1 MELENITLDYLRK
14 EYEKASTNATFRL
27 WAHTY
32 IQRQFNVD
40 SATSCF
46 VMNALF
52 EHIGKYYTYHS
63 CGNRIIF
70 KVTGFELA
78 GERFDSDSYI
88 GNKVVIFPNCTGFD
102 SEWACDRKIFEDRA
116 KSGKYEEFEL

>member
-1 MELENITLDYLRK
+1 MRLENITLEYLRK

-40 SATSCF
+40 AATSCF
-46 VMNALF
+46 VMNALS
-52 EHIGKYYTYHS
+52 EYIGKCYTFHA

-70 KVTGFELA
+70 IVTGFEFA

-88 GNKVVIFPNCTGFD
+88 GNKVVIFPNCTGFN
-102 SEWACDRKIFEDRA
+102 SEWACDRKTFEDRI
-116 KSGKYEEFEL
+116 KGGKYEEFEL

>member
-14 EYEKASTNATFRL
+14 EYENASTNATFRL

-40 SATSCF
+40 ASTSCF
-46 VMNALF
+46 VMNALS
-52 EHIGKYYTYHS
+52 EYIGKCYTFYC
-63 CGNRIIF
+63 CGNRIVF

-78 GERFDSDSYI
+78 GERFDSDTYV
-88 GNKVVIFPNCTGFD
+88 GNKVTIFPNCTGFD
-102 SEWACDRKIFEDRA
+102 SEWACDRKKFEA
-116 KSGKYEEFEL
+116 GIKNGNYKEFEL

>member
-1 MELENITLDYLRK
+1 MELENITLEYLHQ

-40 SATSCF
+40 AATSCF
-46 VMNALF
+46 VMNALS
-52 EHIGKYYTYHS
+52 EYIGKCYTFHC
-63 CGNRIIF
+63 CGNRIVF

-78 GERFDSDSYI
+78 GERFDSDTYV
-88 GNKVVIFPNCTGFD
+88 GNKVTIFPNCTGFD
-102 SEWACDRKIFEDRA
+102 SEWACDRKKFEA
-116 KSGKYEEFEL
+116 GIKNGNYKEFEL

>member
-1 MELENITLDYLRK
+1 MELENITLEYLHQ

-40 SATSCF
+40 AATSCF
-46 VMNALF
+46 VMRALT
-52 EHIGKYYTYHS
+52 EHIGKFYTFHS
-63 CGNRIIF
+63 CGNRVIF

-78 GERFDSDSYI
+78 GERFDSDTYV
-88 GNKVVIFPNCTGFD
+88 GNKVTIFPNCTGFD
-102 SEWACDRKIFEDRA
+102 SEWACDRKKFEA
-116 KSGKYEEFEL
+116 GIKNGNYKEFEL